1 MTNNARLRAP
11 YWIALF
17 GSIFAIVVT
26 AGAALFVTKLHNGA
40 LSHSEAELK
49 SLSIILSEQTA
60 RTFDTAST
68 IQSHIID
75 RVTSLAE
82 RLNVSLSVVAVSRST
97 NQLLREQAS
106 NPHIDALIIL
116 DERGYILNSSRQWP
130 TTILNVAQHDYFKVL
145 HSNPGLNF
153 YIGEPVKSPATGE
166 WVFSMAR
173 TILGPDQ
180 KFAGLVLAVIRMAD
194 LEDSFQAAETAA
206 SGEITL
212 LREDGV
218 LLARYP
224 GVEPPGPKE
233 ILEDNRSIVELLPQS
248 KAGVLHIQS
257 AADGVERIVGY
268 RLVNRYPLVVTVAN
282 RVNAILS
289 DWREQAAAI
298 MLFVLLMDLCLGVAC
313 VLGFRQI
320 KSAARMAQVEGH
332 LARHDPLTGLP
343 NRMLFQEEIQAA
355 TERLANSPAGF
366 AFHLLD
372 LDGFKDVNDTYGHP
386 AGDQLLKSV
395 AARLKEST
403 QGNGIVARLAGDEF
417 AVIQNN
423 VRTQGDASRFSA
435 CLLEAL
441 SRPHQLQDNLVTVG
455 VSIGIALAPKDGSTP
470 EQLLKSADLALYS
483 VKNDGRGAVQFH
495 DAEMEAALIARRDTE
510 RDLRHAVEA
519 DEFELFYQP
528 ILNLQT
534 NDIAGFE
541 ALLRWHHPRRG
552 LMLPNEFIP
561 VAEATGLI
569 GAIGALAIDKACR
582 EAATWTTPLRVAVN
596 LSPIQFQW
604 GDPAEI
610 VARSLR
616 DSGLDGNRLELE
628 ITESALMEKKV
639 VEASIERIRELG
651 VQIVLDDFGT
661 GYASLAY
668 LLKFPLK
675 KLKIDSSFVSAMS
688 RSSEGR
694 NMVRGIIDLALRLN
708 LPTVAE
714 GVETQEQLAILRSS
728 GCTEVQGYL
737 IGRPMPARNI
747 ASFLEDRHWSAGN
760 VLRFG
765 ERIS

>member
-1 MTNNARLRAP
+1 MTNSARLRAP

-40 LSHSEAELK
+40 LNHSEAELK
-49 SLSIILSEQTA
+49 SLSVILSEQTA

-97 NQLLREQAS
+97 NQLLREQAA

-116 DERGYILNSSRQWP
+116 DERGYVLNSSRQWP
-130 TTILNVAQHDYFKVL
+130 TTILNVAHHDYFKAL
-145 HSNPGLNF
+145 HSNPALSF
-153 YIGEPVKSPATGE
+153 YIGEPVRSPATGE
-166 WVFSMAR
+166 WVFTIAR
-173 TILGPDQ
+173 TILRADQ
-180 KFAGLVLAVIRMAD
+180 KFAGVVLAVIRMAD
-194 LEDSFQAAETAA
+194 LEESFQAAETAA
-206 SGEITL
+206 IGEITL

-224 GVEPPGPKE
+224 GVEPPGTKE
-233 ILEDNRSIVELLPQS
+233 ILKDNHSIVELLPQS

-257 AADGVERIVGY
+257 AEDGVERIVGY

-298 MLFVLLMDLCLGVAC
+298 MLFVLLMDLCLGAAC

-355 TERLANSPAGF
+355 TERLASSPAGF

-372 LDGFKDVNDTYGHP
+372 LDGFKEVNDTYGHP

-423 VRTQGDASRFSA
+423 VRTPGDASRFSA
-435 CLLEAL
+435 CLLDSL

-495 DAEMEAALIARRDTE
+495 DAEMEAALIARRETE
-510 RDLRHAVEA
+510 RDLRQAVEA

-534 NDIAGFE
+534 NDVAGFE

-569 GAIGALAIDKACR
+569 GAIGALVIDKACR

-610 VARSLR
+610 VTRSLR
-616 DSGLDGNRLELE
+616 DSGLDGSRLELE

-639 VEASIERIRELG
+639 VEASIERIRQMG

-694 NMVRGIIDLALRLN
+694 NMVRGIIDLALRLD

-714 GVETQEQLAILRSS
+714 GVETQEQLAILRGS

-737 IGRPMPARNI
+737 IGRPMPAREI
-747 ASFLEDRHWSAGN
+747 PSFLEERHWSAGN
-760 VLRFG
+760 VVRLG